1 MVKRVCGRQN
11 LKECYCRM
19 MTIAGERQLVVEV
32 MLNCK
37 KLTGVNREVK
47 VQIAVFQDN
56 KFDAILGCDILKR

>member
-1 MVKRVCGRQN
+1 
-11 LKECYCRM
+11 M